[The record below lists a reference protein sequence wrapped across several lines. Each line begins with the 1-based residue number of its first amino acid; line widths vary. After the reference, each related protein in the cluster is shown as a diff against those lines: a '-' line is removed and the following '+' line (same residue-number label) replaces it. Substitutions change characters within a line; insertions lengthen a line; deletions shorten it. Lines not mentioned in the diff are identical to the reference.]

1 MDDEIEER
9 IKYGYQQLLF
19 YNIYIQLKIVNHNS
33 SVNFS
38 DSLSTEPDCNAYT
51 MKTTFVKEYLCK
63 IIQLLK
69 SV

>member
-9 IKYGYQQLLF
+9 IKYDYHQLLF
-19 YNIYIQLKIVNHNS
+19 YNIHIQLKTVNHNS

-51 MKTTFVKEYLCK
+51 MKSTFVKEYLCK
-63 IIQLLK
+63 IIQLL
-69 SV
+69 